1 MDRLRRAR
9 SVAPSVALLLALL
22 ACCAAPGLAQTP
34 DRVETLRVHVHKMEH
49 QPAREALPLIE
60 TLLSPAG
67 SLELRTASNTLV
79 VRDRASVIT
88 RIQPILREFDHPP
101 RGLTLEIFLVEAS
114 RPAAG
119 GGTGAAEL
127 PESLARGLGRML
139 QFNRYRLLGQ
149 GVVET
154 REGELVSYALGGG
167 YEVSFQIGT
176 LLAGQRLRLR
186 GFEIVR
192 QSGEVGQRLLHADL
206 NLNVERM
213 YVLSV
218 ARDEAS
224 DSGLVVAVNC
234 TPETEVEEPRVGGS

>member
-1 MDRLRRAR
+1 MISPHHHLAR
-9 SVAPSVALLLALL
+9 SLLLAVLVL
-22 ACCAAPGLAQTP
+22 AATPAAARQQP

-49 QPAREALPLIE
+49 QPAREALPLVE
-60 TLLSPAG
+60 TMLSPAG
-67 SLELRTASNTLV
+67 ELELITATNTLV

-88 RIQPILREFDHPP
+88 RLQPILREFDHPP
-101 RGLTLEIFLVEAS
+101 RGLKLEIFLVEAS
-114 RPAAG
+114 RPPQG

-149 GVVET
+149 GMLET

-167 YEVSFQIGT
+167 YEVSFRIGT

-192 QSGEVGQRLLHADL
+192 QRGEVGERLLHADL

-224 DSGLVVAVNC
+224 DAGLVVAVSC
-234 TPETEVEEPRVGGS
+234 TPEVEVEEPRVGGS